1 MECKMECNKTIGI
14 VLLILGA
21 VILVLFLVA
30 DIIGLG
36 GSHGFGPTQIV
47 GTIVGAIVTAIG
59 LALKCKK

>member
-1 MECKMECNKTIGI
+1 MEGNKTIGI

-21 VILVLFLVA
+21 VILVLSLVA
-30 DIIGLG
+30 DIIGI
-36 GSHGFGPTQIV
+36 GSSPGFGYKQIV